1 MMGVFMDT
9 TKDLH
14 EYLAHKRSLVEKA
27 LETHLPKVDNV
38 PSLLHES
45 MRYSVFAGGKRL
57 RPIMLLMTG
66 EMLGQENSAL
76 MSAAAAIEMIHT
88 YSLIHDDLPALD
100 NDDLRRGKATN
111 HKVYGEDIAILAGD
125 ALLTLAFQVI
135 SNPKHI
141 TRCTP
146 VAMLTATYELGK
158 AAGSLGMVG
167 GQVVDMQAERRPIEP
182 AELEYIHIHKT
193 GKMITAAMRIGA
205 ILSNATAQQLEAV
218 TSYGERVGLAFQIVD
233 DILDIEGNP
242 EELGKNI
249 NSDLQKQKAT
259 YPAMYGIE
267 RSKTMVQKFIN
278 DAKISLHIFEDRA
291 YYFYQLADFIRS
303 RTH

>member
-1 MMGVFMDT
+1 MDT

-14 EYLAHKRSLVEKA
+14 EYLAQKRSLVEKA
-27 LETHLPKVDNV
+27 LELYLPNVDSV

-45 MRYSVFAGGKRL
+45 MHYSVFAGGKRL
-57 RPIMLLMTG
+57 RPIMVLMTG
-66 EMLGQENSAL
+66 EMLGQETSAL
-76 MSAAAAIEMIHT
+76 LFAAAAIEMIHT
-88 YSLIHDDLPALD
+88 YSLIHDDLPAMD

-125 ALLTLAFQVI
+125 ALLTLAFEVI
-135 SNPKHI
+135 SDPKHI
-141 TRCTP
+141 TFCSP
-146 VAMLTATYELGK
+146 GAMLSATYELGK

-167 GQVVDMQAERRPIEP
+167 GQVVDMQAEKRPIE
-182 AELEYIHIHKT
+182 ATELEYIHTHKT
-193 GKMITAAMRIGA
+193 GKMLTAAVRIGA
-205 ILSNATAQQLEAV
+205 ILSDATAQQLEAV
-218 TSYGERVGLAFQIVD
+218 TSYGEHVGLAFQIVD
-233 DILDIEGNP
+233 DILDIEGSP

-249 NSDLQKQKAT
+249 KSDLQKQKAT

-267 RSKTMVQKFIN
+267 RSKVMVQKFIN
-278 DAKISLHIFEDRA
+278 DAKISLRIFGDQA